1 MVDGTTSG
9 WFVEFQAAVLR
20 ALPRDI
26 ARDTALEWIRN
37 GKFLTSVLKRCLT
50 GDSSQK
56 ALLEQTR
63 RENRLRARKKEEH
76 QSSEERRRIISE
88 ASTLQEAADKLGL
101 TREYVQQLRKAY
113 NLSPFER
120 PKRAISEERRRIIS
134 EASTLQ
140 EAADKLG
147 LTREAVRRYIKKYD
161 LEHPKDR
168 RVIKITRRREAVREV
183 VATHRK
189 AKNLRDRFH
198 AWIHL
203 DIPKENPMNSCW
215 GWTGQIINGYPRIH
229 YYSQDKKTCVS
240 FSPAKELMTVCRPE
254 ITSRMSRAICGTPY
268 CLNPWHREPYD
279 VFIGCALHNIT
290 PMRKAKPNPWLPRL
304 QTLPTENMTIREI
317 VVALGF
323 EPTQSNY
330 YRCWKALNRAKLPF
344 LKGKK

>member
-101 TREYVQQLRKAY
+101 TRGYVQQLRKAY

-120 PKRAISEERRRIIS
+120 PKHVISEERRRIIS

-147 LTREAVRRYIKKYD
+147 LTREGVRYYVKKHD

-168 RVIKITRRREAVREV
+168 RDIKIARRREAVREV
-183 VATHRK
+183 VAARRE
-189 AKNLRDRFH
+189 AKNLRDHFH

-215 GWTGQIINGYPRIH
+215 GWTGQIINGYPCMH
-229 YYSQDKKTCVS
+229 YRSQSKKTSVS
-240 FSPAKELMTVCRPE
+240 SSPAKALMTVCRPE
-254 ITSRMSRAICGTPY
+254 ITSKQTWAICGTPY
-268 CLNPWHREPYD
+268 CLNPWHREPYN
-279 VFIGCALHNIT
+279 VLIGCAFHNIT
-290 PMRKAKPNPWLPRL
+290 PGRKAKSNSLLPRL

-317 VVALGF
+317 IVALGF

-330 YRCWKALNRAKLPF
+330 YRCWKALNRTKLPF

>member
-1 MVDGTTSG
+1 MQEIQKGETAMVDGTTSG

-101 TREYVQQLRKAY
+101 TREGVRYYV
-113 NLSPFER
+113 
-120 PKRAISEERRRIIS
+120 
-134 EASTLQ
+134 
-140 EAADKLG
+140 
-147 LTREAVRRYIKKYD
+147 KKHD

-168 RVIKITRRREAVREV
+168 RDIKIARRREAVREV